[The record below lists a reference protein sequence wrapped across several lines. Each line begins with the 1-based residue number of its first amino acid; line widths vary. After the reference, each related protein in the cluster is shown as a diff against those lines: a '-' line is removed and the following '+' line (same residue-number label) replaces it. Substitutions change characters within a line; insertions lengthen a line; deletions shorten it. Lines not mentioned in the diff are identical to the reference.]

1 MKIEDNR
8 RIMKPF
14 MDVDKGEVFMYKGV
28 LYMRTERIFDDVDR
42 LCNAVV
48 IDNGLPLPFTENMMV
63 ESVDAKL
70 VIE

>member
-14 MDVDKGEVFMYKGV
+14 MDVDKGEAFMYKGV

-48 IDNGLPLPFTENMMV
+48 IDNGLPISFAENMMV